1 MQWNINLQDTQEI
14 EHYKDGWTKFRLW
27 ETTEQKLSFFNR
39 SIASEVGEG
48 DGGRNVYVILG
59 GGGLHHVPCE
69 ISVPWSGIEPAASAV
84 EACLTTVLPGKSQ
97 EICIW
102 KET

>member
-39 SIASEVGEG
+39 
-48 DGGRNVYVILG
+48 
-59 GGGLHHVPCE
+59 
-69 ISVPWSGIEPAASAV
+69 
-84 EACLTTVLPGKSQ
+84 
-97 EICIW
+97 
-102 KET
+102 